1 VKELVSRLTW
11 VDYLAFVAVL
21 RGCYVGYRSG
31 LFPEVLRIIA
41 YVVTVVVTFRF
52 HEEFAQLLT
61 LKTFLN
67 QTTSD
72 ALSFFLLIVGVFGL
86 TKLVTLLFLKLLK
99 VGDGNFFYRTTGMI
113 LGACRWVILLSLIF
127 MLMDYLPLDTLRKD
141 IRERSVTG
149 PKIAAIAPVLFDFLS
164 TLSPQLAVPKDP
176 RLPAGHA

>member
-1 VKELVSRLTW
+1 MTW
-11 VDYLAFVAVL
+11 VDYLALVAVL

-31 LFPEVLRIIA
+31 LFPEILRIIA

-52 HEEFAQLLT
+52 HEEFAQFLT

-72 ALSFFLLIVGVFGL
+72 GLSFFLLIAGVFAL
-86 TKLVTLLFLKLLK
+86 TKLATLLLLRLLK
-99 VGDGNFFYRTTGMI
+99 VGDGNFIYRAMGMI
-113 LGACRWVILLSLIF
+113 LGACRWVILLSLVF
-127 MLMDYLPLDTLRKD
+127 MLMDHLPLDTLKKD

-164 TLSPQLAVPKDP
+164 TLSPQLAVPKNP
-176 RLPAGHA
+176 